1 MNSLERS
8 HRIRVGSVAAL
19 IAASGLVLAACSASS
34 TTPSASSSGTGTGSA
49 SGSGSG
55 SGSGNSSGS
64 GGSTSVVS
72 SNSVPFPIA
81 VGNTWVYKT
90 SEMTGSTV
98 STRTDKIIAVKP
110 VSGGNQVTMSS
121 TGDILGTKNTSHS
134 VFVFHSDGSIT
145 YPFNQFNTG
154 SSAKVQLISGG
165 LFWPPASELA
175 SGRPFH
181 STLKIS
187 LGVGGVHKSVVAH
200 VTVQGG
206 GTASVSVPAGT
217 YNATIVNMTM
227 AETVEGF
234 RVSSEVKTWLA
245 NGVGPVKSEVI
256 ITDGGSSRVAAED
269 QLVSFTKA

>member
-1 MNSLERS
+1 MNRFAHG
-8 HRIRVGSVAAL
+8 HRIRAGSVAAL
-19 IAASGLVLAACSASS
+19 IAASGLVLAACSTT
-34 TTPSASSSGTGTGSA
+34 TTPSAGSSGTGTGS
-49 SGSGSG
+49 S

-72 SNSVPFPIA
+72 SSSVPFPIA

-90 SEMTGSTV
+90 SEIAGSTV
-98 STRTDKIIAVKP
+98 RTDKIIAVKP
-110 VSGGNQVTMSS
+110 VAGGNRVTMSS
-121 TGDILGTKNTSHS
+121 TDTILGTKHTSQS
-134 VFVFHSDGSIT
+134 DFVFHSDGSIT

-154 SSAKVQLISGG
+154 STTKVQLISGG
-165 LFWPPASELA
+165 LFWPPAAEIA

-187 LGVGGVHKSVVAH
+187 IGVGGVHKSVVAH

-217 YNATIVNMTM
+217 YNTTIVNMTM

-234 RVSSEVKTWLA
+234 QVSSEVRTWLA

-256 ITDGGSSRVAAED
+256 IREGGTGRVAAED
-269 QLVSFTKA
+269 QLISFTKA